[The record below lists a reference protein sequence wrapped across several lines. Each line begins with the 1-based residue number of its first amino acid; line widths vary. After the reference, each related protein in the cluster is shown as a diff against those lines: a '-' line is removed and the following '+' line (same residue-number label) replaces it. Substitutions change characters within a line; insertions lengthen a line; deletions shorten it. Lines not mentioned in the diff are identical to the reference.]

1 LRRNREALA
10 AQCLRPRVMIDVCK
24 IDTRITLFL
33 RTEFEA
39 AMGLCGRTSIGAID
53 RSVLW

>member
-1 LRRNREALA
+1 
-10 AQCLRPRVMIDVCK
+10 MIDVCK

-33 RTEFEA
+33 RTEYEA